1 MKYLFFAIFFSV
13 LIYGQ
18 KIEKEKIN
26 IQLKNEL
33 AQIDYDDQIYRVLM
47 QPDISLERKQQI
59 ISEKKLTEEQ
69 ATVGLWKVMQKQDD
83 ENLGKIEEILAK
95 YGYPGKSLV
104 GEPENKTAWIVI
116 QHSAKIKQYLPIIK
130 EAAEK
135 KEIPF
140 TLYAMML
147 DRQLMQEEKEQIY
160 GTQGTSFNIMKSG
173 VTETI
178 SLIWPI
184 KNFNEVNKLRKEA
197 GFSETIDSYAKDL
210 FGNDFV
216 LKNYTLEEVLKLR
229 NKNKK

>member
-18 KIEKEKIN
+18 NVEIKEIN

-33 AQIDYDDQIYRVLM
+33 AQIDHDDQIYRELM
-47 QPDISLERKQQI
+47 QPDISPERKQQI
-59 ISEKKLTEEQ
+59 INEKQLTKEQ
-69 ATVGLWKVMQKQDD
+69 ATVGLWKLMEKQDA
-83 ENLGKIEEILAK
+83 ENLAKIEKIIAK

-116 QHSAKIKQYLPIIK
+116 QHSAKINQYLPIIK

-140 TLYAMML
+140 RLYAMML
-147 DRQLMQEEKEQIY
+147 DRQLMQDEKEQIY
-160 GTQGTSFNIMKSG
+160 GTQGTSFNTTKNG
-173 VTETI
+173 VSETI

-184 KNFNEVNKLRKEA
+184 KNFNNVNKLRKEA
-197 GFSETIDSYAKDL
+197 GFSETIENYAKNL

-216 LKNYTLEEVLKLR
+216 LKNYTLEEVLQLQ
-229 NKNKK
+229 NKK

>member
-1 MKYLFFAIFFSV
+1 
-13 LIYGQ
+13 
-18 KIEKEKIN
+18 
-26 IQLKNEL
+26 
-33 AQIDYDDQIYRVLM
+33 
-47 QPDISLERKQQI
+47 
-59 ISEKKLTEEQ
+59 
-69 ATVGLWKVMQKQDD
+69 MQKQDD

-147 DRQLMQEEKEQIY
+147 DRQLMQEGKEQIY

-184 KNFNEVNKLRKEA
+184 KNFNEVNKLRKKV

>member
-18 KIEKEKIN
+18 NVEKKEIN
-26 IQLKNEL
+26 VQLKNEL
-33 AQIDYDDQIYRVLM
+33 AQIDHDDQIYRELM
-47 QPDISLERKQQI
+47 QPDISPKRKQQI
-59 ISEKKLTEEQ
+59 INEKQLTKEQ
-69 ATVGLWKVMQKQDD
+69 ATVSLWKLMEKQDA
-83 ENLGKIEEILAK
+83 ENLAKIEKIIAK

-104 GEPENKTAWIVI
+104 GEPENKTTWIVI
-116 QHSAKIKQYLPIIK
+116 QHSAKINQYLPIIK

-140 TLYAMML
+140 RLYAMML
-147 DRQLMQEEKEQIY
+147 DRQLMQYEKEQIY
-160 GTQGTSFNIMKSG
+160 GTQGTSFNTVKNG

-184 KNFNEVNKLRKEA
+184 KNFNNVNKLRKEA
-197 GFSETIDSYAKDL
+197 GFSETIENYAKNL

-216 LKNYTLEEVLKLR
+216 LKNYTLEEVLQLQ
-229 NKNKK
+229 NKK